1 MLARF
6 FIERPILANVIA
18 LITII
23 IGLVAALFLPV
34 AQYPPITPPTVQV
47 TTRFPGASAQT
58 VIETVALPIEQQVN
72 GVENMLYM
80 QSSAANDGTYSL
92 IVTFAVGT
100 DLDIAQ
106 VQVENRLAS
115 ALSSLPQ
122 AVQAQGVVTKKKSTA
137 ILQIV
142 SLTADDP
149 KLDSL
154 FLSNYATINL
164 RDSLARIGGVA
175 DTTIFGAGQ
184 YSMRIWLDP
193 EKMQARGLT
202 PTDVINAIQQQSQ
215 EVAAG
220 QVGAP
225 PAPRGQAFQFTLNLN
240 GRFTRAAEFEEIAVK
255 STNAS
260 GGTITRLR
268 DVGRVELGAQS
279 YSQFF
284 TLDEKPSAGIAI
296 YQLPGANA
304 LDVAKS
310 VRAEMDRLAAFFPPG
325 VSYTIPFD
333 TTKFVQASIREVWV
347 TLAIAGVLVL
357 VVILVFL
364 QNWRATLVP
373 ATTVPVTIIGAFA
386 AMALL
391 GFSINLLTLFALV
404 LAIGIVVDDAIVVV
418 EGVSKHVEEG
428 TPPRDAAI
436 IAMGELFRPI
446 IGITLVLMCVFLP
459 ASLLPGIVGQ
469 LYRQFALVIAATAL
483 ISAINAVTLK
493 PTQSALWLRPEDKSH
508 RKNAFYR
515 GFERVYAAAERG
527 YVALI
532 GRMVHRSAAMA
543 VVALAVMGLAVWGLV
558 RLPTAFLPTEDQGYV
573 MVAVQ
578 LPDGASLE
586 RTGATME
593 KVTRAAR
600 SIPGVSHV
608 IAIGGIS
615 LFDNS
620 ASLANA
626 GVAYV
631 ILKDWDDRGKGE
643 DLLSIY
649 RELQVRLDAIQEARS
664 TVVPPPPIQG
674 LGLAGGFQMQVELTD
689 GTFDYLKLQQAADAV
704 IALANAQPQLVRV
717 MTPFRAG
724 APQLTVDVD
733 RTKAETL
740 EVNLGDVFQTI
751 QTYMGSTYVAQ
762 ISRFGHTFPVFVQAD
777 TSFRLTP
784 EDLLRVRTR
793 NAQGEMVPIG
803 TLATVRPA
811 PGPAL
816 VSMFNMHPTAT
827 INGASAPG
835 VSSGQA
841 LDMMEQVA
849 RAVLPA
855 GTSYSWAG
863 VSYQERQVG
872 SQAYAVLGLAML
884 LVLLVLAGQYE
895 SWSAPFAVILAV
907 PLALIGTV
915 GALMLV
921 GAANNIYTQIGL
933 VLLIALASKN
943 AILIVEFARDLRL
956 SGRHSIEAAAV
967 EAARV
972 RFRPIL
978 MTSFAFILGV
988 APLVFATGAGAGARR
1003 SIGIA
1008 VFSGMLAS
1016 TCLAVLFV
1024 PSFFVVLQRWSERR
1038 AAAKAPAPS
1047 ATPVIAGGGPS
1058 A

>member
-1 MLARF
+1 MMAKY

-18 LITII
+18 MITIVV
-23 IGLVAALFLPV
+23 GAVSALFLPV

-47 TTRFPGASAQT
+47 TARFPGASAQT

-106 VQVENRLAS
+106 VQVENRLTS
-115 ALSSLPQ
+115 ALASLPQ

-142 SLTADDP
+142 ALTAQDP

-154 FLSNYATINL
+154 FLSNYATISL
-164 RDSLARIGGVA
+164 RDTIARIPGVA
-175 DTTIFGAGQ
+175 DTNVFGAGQ
-184 YSMRIWLDP
+184 YSMRVWLDP
-193 EKMQARGLT
+193 ERMQARGLT
-202 PTDVINAIQQQSQ
+202 PSDIINAIQQQSQ

-225 PAPRGQAFQFTLNLN
+225 PAPSGQAFQFTLNLA
-240 GRFTRAAEFEEIAVK
+240 GRFTDAAQFEDIAVK
-255 STNAS
+255 TANAS
-260 GGTITRLR
+260 GGTITRIR

-284 TLDEKPSAGIAI
+284 TLDNRPAAGIAVF
-296 YQLPGANA
+296 QSPGANA
-304 LDVAKS
+304 LDVANS
-310 VRAEMDRLAAFFPPG
+310 VRAEMDRLSAQFPAG
-325 VSYTIPFD
+325 VTYTIPFD
-333 TTKFVQASIREVWV
+333 TTAFVRASIREVWV
-347 TLAIAGVLVL
+347 TLGLAGVLVL

-418 EGVSKHVEEG
+418 EGVSKHVEDG
-428 TPPRDAAI
+428 TPPKEAAI
-436 IAMGELFRPI
+436 TAMGELFRPI
-446 IGITLVLMCVFLP
+446 MGITLVLMCVFLP
-459 ASLLPGIVGQ
+459 AALLPGIVGQ

-493 PTQSALWLRPEDKSH
+493 PTQSALWLRREEAGR

-515 GFERVYAAAERG
+515 AFDAVYGAAERG
-527 YVALI
+527 YVSLVR
-532 GRMVHRSAAMA
+532 RMVGRSPAM
-543 VVALAVMGLAVWGLV
+543 VVLALAVTGVAIWGLV
-558 RLPTAFLPTEDQGYV
+558 RLPTAFIPTEDQGYV
-573 MVAVQ
+573 LVAVQ
-578 LPDGASLE
+578 LPDAASLQ
-586 RTGATME
+586 RTNVTME
-593 KVTRAAR
+593 KVT
-600 SIPGVSHV
+600 SIAKAVPGVAQVVS
-608 IAIGGIS
+608 IGGIS
-615 LFDNS
+615 LFDNN
-620 ASLANA
+620 ASVANS

-631 ILKDWDDRGKGE
+631 ILKDWDERGKGE

-649 RELQVRLDAIQEARS
+649 RSLQARLDELQEARS

-689 GTFDYLKLQQAADAV
+689 GSFDYLKLQQAADSV
-704 IALANAQPQLVRV
+704 IALANAQPQLQRV

-740 EVNLGDVFQTI
+740 DVGVGDVFQAI

-762 ISRFGHTFPVFVQAD
+762 ISKFGHTFPVFVQAD
-777 TSFRLTP
+777 TRFRLTP
-784 EDLLRVRTR
+784 DDILRLQVR
-793 NAQGEMVPIG
+793 NAQGNMVPIG

-827 INGASAPG
+827 INGASGPG
-835 VSSGQA
+835 TSSGQA
-841 LDMMEQVA
+841 LDLMERVA
-849 RAVLPA
+849 GAVLPA
-855 GTSYSWAG
+855 GTSFSWAG

-872 SQAYAVLGLAML
+872 AQAYAVLGLAML

-915 GALMLV
+915 GALMLA

-943 AILIVEFARDLRL
+943 AILIVEFARDLRML
-956 SGRHSIEAAAV
+956 GGRSVEEAAI

-1038 AAAKAPAPS
+1038 AAKAAPAPARTAVAS
-1047 ATPVIAGGGPS
+1047 GG
-1058 A
+1058 

>member
-1 MLARF
+1 MLAKY

-18 LITII
+18 LITIV
-23 IGLVAALFLPV
+23 IGGVSALFLPV

-47 TTRFPGASAQT
+47 TARFPGASAQT
-58 VIETVALPIEQQVN
+58 VVETVALPIEQQVN

-100 DLDIAQ
+100 DLDLAQ
-106 VQVENRLAS
+106 VQVENRLTS
-115 ALSSLPQ
+115 ALASLPQ

-142 SLTADDP
+142 ALTSTDP

-154 FLSNYATINL
+154 FLSNYATISL
-164 RDSLARIGGVA
+164 RDSIARIPGVA
-175 DTTIFGAGQ
+175 DTNVFGAGQ
-184 YSMRIWLDP
+184 YSMRVWLDP
-193 EKMQARGLT
+193 ERMQARGLT
-202 PTDVINAIQQQSQ
+202 PSDVINAIQQQSQ

-225 PAPRGQAFQFTLNLN
+225 PAPSGQAFQFTLNLS
-240 GRFTRAAEFEEIAVK
+240 GRFTEAAQFEDIAVK
-255 STNAS
+255 TANAS

-284 TLDEKPSAGIAI
+284 TLDNRPSAGIAVF
-296 YQLPGANA
+296 QLPGANA
-304 LDVAKS
+304 LDVAKA
-310 VRAEMDRLAAFFPPG
+310 VRAEMDRLAAGFPAG
-325 VSYTIPFD
+325 VAYTIPFD
-333 TTKFVQASIREVWV
+333 TTGFVRASIREVWV
-347 TLAIAGVLVL
+347 TLGLAGVLVL

-428 TPPRDAAI
+428 TPPKEAAI
-436 IAMGELFRPI
+436 TAMGELFRPI

-459 ASLLPGIVGQ
+459 AALLPGIVGQ

-493 PTQSALWLRPEDKSH
+493 PTQSALWLRREEKGR

-515 GFERVYAAAERG
+515 AFDSIYGGAERG

-532 GRMVHRSAAMA
+532 RRMVGRSGIMT
-543 VVALAVMGLAVWGLV
+543 VLALAVTGVAIWGLV
-558 RLPTAFLPTEDQGYV
+558 RLPTAFIPTEDQGYV
-573 MVAVQ
+573 LVAVQ
-578 LPDGASLE
+578 LPDAASLE
-586 RTGATME
+586 RTTKTME
-593 KVTRAAR
+593 KVTAIAKAV
-600 SIPGVSHV
+600 PGVAQVVS
-608 IAIGGIS
+608 IGGIS
-615 LFDNS
+615 LFDNN
-620 ASLANA
+620 ASIANS

-631 ILKDWDDRGKGE
+631 ILEDWDARGRGE
-643 DLLSIY
+643 DLLTIY
-649 RELQVRLDAIQEARS
+649 RTLQEKLDELQEARS

-689 GTFDYLKLQQAADAV
+689 GSFDYLKLQQAADGV
-704 IALANAQPQLVRV
+704 IALANAQPQLQRV

-724 APQLTVDVD
+724 APQLAVDVD

-740 EVNLGDVFQTI
+740 GVGVGDVFQAI

-762 ISRFGHTFPVFVQAD
+762 ISKFGHTFPVFVQAD
-777 TSFRLTP
+777 TKFRLTP
-784 EDLLRVRTR
+784 DDVMRVQVR

-803 TLATVRPA
+803 TLATVRPV

-827 INGASAPG
+827 INGAAGPG
-835 VSSGQA
+835 TSSGQA
-841 LDMMEQVA
+841 LDLMEQVA
-849 RAVLPA
+849 GAVLPA
-855 GTSYSWAG
+855 GTGFSWAG

-872 SQAYAVLGLAML
+872 GQAYAVLGLALL

-895 SWSAPFAVILAV
+895 SWSAPLAVILAV

-915 GALMLV
+915 GALMLA

-956 SGRHSIEAAAV
+956 AGGRSVEEAAI

-1024 PSFFVVLQRWSERR
+1024 PSLFVVLQRWSERR
-1038 AAAKAPAPS
+1038 AAAKAARAPVQPATVPGS
-1047 ATPVIAGGGPS
+1047 
-1058 A
+1058 

>member
-1 MLARF
+1 MLAKY

-18 LITII
+18 LITIV
-23 IGLVAALFLPV
+23 IGGVSALFLPV

-47 TTRFPGASAQT
+47 TARYPGASAQT
-58 VIETVALPIEQQVN
+58 VVETVALPIEQQVN

-100 DLDIAQ
+100 DLDLAQ
-106 VQVENRLAS
+106 VQVENRLTS
-115 ALSSLPQ
+115 ALASLPQ

-142 SLTADDP
+142 ALTSTDP

-154 FLSNYATINL
+154 FLSNYATISL
-164 RDSLARIGGVA
+164 RDSIARIPGVA
-175 DTTIFGAGQ
+175 DTNVFGAGQ
-184 YSMRIWLDP
+184 YSMRVWLDP
-193 EKMQARGLT
+193 ERMQARGLT
-202 PTDVINAIQQQSQ
+202 PSDVINAIQQQSQ

-225 PAPRGQAFQFTLNLN
+225 PAPSGQAFQFTLNLS
-240 GRFTRAAEFEEIAVK
+240 GRFTEAAQFEDIAVK
-255 STNAS
+255 TANAS

-284 TLDEKPSAGIAI
+284 TLDNRPSAGIAVF
-296 YQLPGANA
+296 QLPGANA
-304 LDVAKS
+304 LDVAAA
-310 VRAEMDRLAAFFPPG
+310 VRAEMDRLAAGFPAG
-325 VSYTIPFD
+325 VTYTIPFD
-333 TTKFVQASIREVWV
+333 TTGFVRASIREVWV
-347 TLAIAGVLVL
+347 TLGLAGVLVL

-428 TPPRDAAI
+428 TPPKEAAI
-436 IAMGELFRPI
+436 TAMGELFRPI

-459 ASLLPGIVGQ
+459 AALLPGIVGQ

-493 PTQSALWLRPEDKSH
+493 PTQSALWLRREEKGR

-515 GFERVYAAAERG
+515 AFDSIYGGAERG
-527 YVALI
+527 YVALVR
-532 GRMVHRSAAMA
+532 RMVGRSGFMT
-543 VVALAVMGLAVWGLV
+543 VLALAVMGVAIWGLV
-558 RLPTAFLPTEDQGYV
+558 RLPTAFIPTEDQGYV
-573 MVAVQ
+573 LVAVQ
-578 LPDGASLE
+578 LPDAASLE
-586 RTGATME
+586 RTTLTME
-593 KVTRAAR
+593 KVTTIAKAV
-600 SIPGVSHV
+600 PGVAQVVS
-608 IAIGGIS
+608 IGGIS
-615 LFDNS
+615 LFDNN
-620 ASLANA
+620 ASVANS

-631 ILKDWDDRGKGE
+631 ILEDWDARGRGE
-643 DLLSIY
+643 DLLTIY
-649 RELQVRLDAIQEARS
+649 RTLQEKLDELQEARS

-689 GTFDYLKLQQAADAV
+689 GSFDYLKLQQAADGV
-704 IALANAQPQLVRV
+704 IALANAQPQLLRV

-724 APQLTVDVD
+724 APQLAVEVD

-740 EVNLGDVFQTI
+740 GVGVGDVFQAI

-762 ISRFGHTFPVFVQAD
+762 ISKFGHTFPVFVQAD
-777 TSFRLTP
+777 TKFRLTP
-784 EDLLRVRTR
+784 DDVMRVQVR
-793 NAQGEMVPIG
+793 NAQGNMVPIG
-803 TLATVRPA
+803 TLATVRPV

-827 INGASAPG
+827 INGAAGPG
-835 VSSGQA
+835 TSSGQA
-841 LDMMEQVA
+841 LDLMEQVA
-849 RAVLPA
+849 GAVLPA
-855 GTSYSWAG
+855 GTGFSWAG

-872 SQAYAVLGLAML
+872 GQAYAVLGLALL

-895 SWSAPFAVILAV
+895 SWSAPLAVILAV

-915 GALMLV
+915 GALMLA

-956 SGRHSIEAAAV
+956 AGGRSVEEAAV

-1024 PSFFVVLQRWSERR
+1024 PSLFVVLQRWSERR
-1038 AAAKAPAPS
+1038 AAAKAAR
-1047 ATPVIAGGGPS
+1047 TPVQPATVPGS
-1058 A
+1058 